1 MKKLLNALFVL
12 EDKEKD
18 NEAVTPTNQVAND
31 PFKAYSQ
38 QNSHVTSPSQENSVS
53 VNSLQAGSSA
63 MSDSQME
70 AFRAH
75 MDEIF
80 KGANLPGP
88 DYNEFSTM
96 LNAMQGVSDEIKF
109 PACYSGLAVQ
119 GLDRTK
125 LVESANHYIA
135 IIQKDEKEFKDTVN
149 SELNL
154 RKSTV
159 THSEKTISDLQAKIQ
174 EINNQIE
181 KEKENIN
188 RNLESLSSIQNKIG
202 LYEKACQQKINEI
215 QSNLTKINQ
224 FIK

>member
-1 MKKLLNALFVL
+1 
-12 EDKEKD
+12 
-18 NEAVTPTNQVAND
+18 
-31 PFKAYSQ
+31 
-38 QNSHVTSPSQENSVS
+38 
-53 VNSLQAGSSA
+53 
-63 MSDSQME
+63 MSDYEME

-80 KGANLPGP
+80 KAANLPGP

-96 LNAMQGVSDEIKF
+96 LNAMQAVSDDIKF

-119 GLDRTK
+119 GLDKNK

-135 IIQKDEKEFKDTVN
+135 IIQKDEKEFKDAVN
-149 SELNL
+149 SELNT
-154 RKSTV
+154 RKDAVSN
-159 THSEKTISDLQAKIQ
+159 SEKAINDLQAKIQ
-174 EINNQIE
+174 EINSQIE

-188 RNLESLSSIQNKIG
+188 RNLESLGSIQNKIG